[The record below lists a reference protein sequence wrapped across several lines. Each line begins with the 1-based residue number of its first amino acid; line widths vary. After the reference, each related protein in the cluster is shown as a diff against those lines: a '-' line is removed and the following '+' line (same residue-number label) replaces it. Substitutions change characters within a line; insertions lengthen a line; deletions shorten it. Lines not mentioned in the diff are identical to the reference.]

1 MPATERLLK
10 KDSFIL
16 ALIKPQFEARKGLVG
31 KGGIVRDKV
40 LQEGI
45 VNDLIAVFSKSGLLV
60 CGTKESPIRGF
71 KGNREVFIYL
81 KSQKKDDRND

>member
-1 MPATERLLK
+1 VPATERLLK

-31 KGGIVRDKV
+31 KGGI
-40 LQEGI
+40 
-45 VNDLIAVFSKSGLLV
+45 
-60 CGTKESPIRGF
+60 RGF